1 MRILNINKSRI
12 KFDDVLKDYER
23 PIYHYIRRMV
33 VDHDDTA
40 DIMQETF
47 LKVYQG
53 LGNLRD
59 ENALKSWVYKIA
71 TNEAL
76 RFLSRRREE
85 LLSVI
90 DENELLLGRLTEGEY
105 VDYDDKMAVDFQKA
119 LLSLSEQQRLVFN
132 MRYYDELSYDE
143 ISDITGCSVGTLKVQ
158 YHNAKERI
166 KNYMLNE

>member
-59 ENALKSWVYKIA
+59 EKALKSWVYKIA

-105 VDYDDKMAVDFQKA
+105 VDYDNKMAVDFQKA

>member
-59 ENALKSWVYKIA
+59 EKALKSWVYKIA

-166 KNYMLNE
+166 KNYMLNK

>member
-1 MRILNINKSRI
+1 MRILNINKQRL
-12 KFDDVLKDYER
+12 KFDDVLKEYER
-23 PIYHYIRRMV
+23 PIYHHIRRMV
-33 VDHDDTA
+33 VDHDDTS

-59 ENALKSWVYKIA
+59 EKALKLWVYKIA

-85 LLSVI
+85 LLSVV
-90 DENELLLGRLTEGEY
+90 DENELLLGRLADSEY
-105 VDYDDKMAVDFQKA
+105 VDYEDKMAVDFQKA
-119 LLSLSEQQRLVFN
+119 LLSLSDQQRLVFN

-143 ISDITGCSVGTLKVQ
+143 ISEVTGCSIGTLKVQ
-158 YHNAKERI
+158 YHNAKEKI
-166 KNYMLNE
+166 TNYMLNK

>member
-59 ENALKSWVYKIA
+59 EKALKSWVYKIA

-119 LLSLSEQQRLVFN
+119 LLFLSEQQRLVFN

>member
-59 ENALKSWVYKIA
+59 EKALKSWVYKIA

-76 RFLSRRREE
+76 RVLSRRREE

>member
-59 ENALKSWVYKIA
+59 EKALKSWVYKIA

-143 ISDITGCSVGTLKVQ
+143 ISDITGCSVGALKVQ

-166 KNYMLNE
+166 KYYLLNE

>member
-59 ENALKSWVYKIA
+59 EKALKSWVYKIA

>member
-1 MRILNINKSRI
+1 
-12 KFDDVLKDYER
+12 
-23 PIYHYIRRMV
+23 MV

-59 ENALKSWVYKIA
+59 EKALKSWVYKIA

-143 ISDITGCSVGTLKVQ
+143 ISDITGCSVVTLKVQ

>member
-59 ENALKSWVYKIA
+59 EKALKSWVYKIA

-76 RFLSRRREE
+76 RFLSRRRED

-143 ISDITGCSVGTLKVQ
+143 ISDITGCSVGTLMVQ

>member
-59 ENALKSWVYKIA
+59 EKALKSWVYKIA

-105 VDYDDKMAVDFQKA
+105 VDYDDKTAVDFQKA

>member
-12 KFDDVLKDYER
+12 KFDNVLKDYER

-59 ENALKSWVYKIA
+59 EKALKSWVYKIA

>member
-23 PIYHYIRRMV
+23 PTYHYIRRMV

-59 ENALKSWVYKIA
+59 EKALKSWVYKIA

>member
-23 PIYHYIRRMV
+23 PIYHHIRRMV
-33 VDHDDTA
+33 VDHDDTS

-59 ENALKSWVYKIA
+59 EKALKSWVYKIA

-85 LLSVI
+85 LLSVV
-90 DENELLLGRLTEGEY
+90 DENELLLGRLADSEY
-105 VDYDDKMAVDFQKA
+105 VDYEDKMAVDFQKA
-119 LLSLSEQQRLVFN
+119 LLSLSDQQRLVFN

-143 ISDITGCSVGTLKVQ
+143 ISEVTGCSIGTLKVQ
-158 YHNAKERI
+158 YHNAKEKI
-166 KNYMLNE
+166 TNYMLNK

>member
-59 ENALKSWVYKIA
+59 EKALKSWVYKIA

-166 KNYMLNE
+166 KNYLLNE

>member
-59 ENALKSWVYKIA
+59 EKALKSWVYKIA

-90 DENELLLGRLTEGEY
+90 DENELLLGRLAEGEY

>member
-1 MRILNINKSRI
+1 MSILNINKSLI
-12 KFDDVLKDYER
+12 KLDVLLKDYER

-59 ENALKSWVYKIA
+59 EKALKSWVYKIA

>member
-59 ENALKSWVYKIA
+59 EKALKSWVYKIA

-158 YHNAKERI
+158 YHNAKGEN
-166 KNYMLNE
+166 KELYA

>member
-33 VDHDDTA
+33 VDHDDAA

-59 ENALKSWVYKIA
+59 EKALKSWVYKIA

>member
-33 VDHDDTA
+33 VDHDDAA

-59 ENALKSWVYKIA
+59 EKALKSWVYKIA

-90 DENELLLGRLTEGEY
+90 DENELLLGRLAEGEY

-166 KNYMLNE
+166 KNYMLTE

>member
-33 VDHDDTA
+33 VDHDDAA

-59 ENALKSWVYKIA
+59 EKALKSWVYKIA

-90 DENELLLGRLTEGEY
+90 DENELLLGRLAEGEY

>member
-33 VDHDDTA
+33 VDHDDTE

-59 ENALKSWVYKIA
+59 EKALKSWVYKIA

>member
-59 ENALKSWVYKIA
+59 EKALKSWVYKIA

-90 DENELLLGRLTEGEY
+90 DENELLLGRLSEGEY

>member
-59 ENALKSWVYKIA
+59 EKALKSWVYKIA

-143 ISDITGCSVGTLKVQ
+143 ISYITGCSVGTLKVQ

>member
-59 ENALKSWVYKIA
+59 EKALKSWVYKIA

-90 DENELLLGRLTEGEY
+90 DENELLLGRLAEGEY

-119 LLSLSEQQRLVFN
+119 LLSLSKQQRLVFN

>member
-33 VDHDDTA
+33 VDHDDTV

-59 ENALKSWVYKIA
+59 EKALKSWVYKIA

>member
-59 ENALKSWVYKIA
+59 EKALKSWVYKIA

-85 LLSVI
+85 LLSV
-90 DENELLLGRLTEGEY
+90 
-105 VDYDDKMAVDFQKA
+105 
-119 LLSLSEQQRLVFN
+119 
-132 MRYYDELSYDE
+132 
-143 ISDITGCSVGTLKVQ
+143 
-158 YHNAKERI
+158 H
-166 KNYMLNE
+166 LN

>member
-1 MRILNINKSRI
+1 MRILNINKQRL
-12 KFDDVLKDYER
+12 KFDDVLKEYER
-23 PIYHYIRRMV
+23 PVYHHIRRMV
-33 VDHDDTA
+33 VDHDDTS

-59 ENALKSWVYKIA
+59 EKALKSWVYKIA

-85 LLSVI
+85 LLSVV
-90 DENELLLGRLTEGEY
+90 DENELLLGRLADSEY
-105 VDYDDKMAVDFQKA
+105 VDYEDKMAVDFQKA
-119 LLSLSEQQRLVFN
+119 LLSLSDQQRLVFN

-143 ISDITGCSVGTLKVQ
+143 ISEVTGCSIGTLKVQ
-158 YHNAKERI
+158 YHNAKEKI
-166 KNYMLNE
+166 TNYMLNK

>member
-33 VDHDDTA
+33 VDHDDAA

-59 ENALKSWVYKIA
+59 EKALKSWVYQIA

-90 DENELLLGRLTEGEY
+90 DENELLLGRLAEGEY